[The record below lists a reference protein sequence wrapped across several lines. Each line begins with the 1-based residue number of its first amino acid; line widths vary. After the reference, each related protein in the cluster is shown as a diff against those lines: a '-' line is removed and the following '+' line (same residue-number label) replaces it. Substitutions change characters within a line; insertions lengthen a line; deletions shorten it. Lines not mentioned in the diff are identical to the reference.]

1 MSAKKHGAA
10 VSAPDESA
18 FVESES
24 PKPGPVAAKNARGRR
39 AQGGVSEPPPEGP
52 GFFRTAWSL
61 AKLGLGVLLVV
72 GASVLVAWGAHRYA
86 LTSPRFAVRQIE
98 VKGGKRKTEDQ
109 IAQVA
114 GIKRGDNVF
123 AVDTNQVEQKLLSDP
138 WVKQVKVTRAL
149 PSTVSIEL
157 EEREAGALASIGD
170 RLYLVTKSGEPFKP
184 VEEGDPFDLPVL
196 TGVTAEDL
204 ARDRA
209 RAVERIALGLEI
221 VRHWERIPM
230 SRVHPM
236 QEVHLAPGGDV
247 SLAVGKA
254 GITVHVGKGPWR
266 KKLLMAERVIGQMG
280 KKGRVPGIVFADNVA
295 HPERVVVR
303 MR

>member
-1 MSAKKHGAA
+1 VKGARREREEA
-10 VSAPDESA
+10 WGRGLCAGRERVRREREPEARA
-18 FVESES
+18 GGSE
-24 PKPGPVAAKNARGRR
+24 
-39 AQGGVSEPPPEGP
+39 EGP
-52 GFFRTAWSL
+52 GVFRTAWSL
-61 AKLGLGVLLVV
+61 TKLGLGVLLVV

-247 SLAVGKA
+247 SITVGKA

-266 KKLLMAERVIGQMG
+266 KKLLMAERVIGQME

>member
-1 MSAKKHGAA
+1 MKAKRHGATL
-10 VSAPDESA
+10 SAPDESG
-18 FVESES
+18 FVDSES
-24 PKPGPVAAKNARGRR
+24 PKPGPVAPKNARGR
-39 AQGGVSEPPPEGP
+39 SEPPPDGP

-61 AKLGLGVLLVV
+61 TKLALGVVLVV
-72 GASVLVAWGAHRYA
+72 SASGLVAWGAHRYA

-98 VKGGKRKTEDQ
+98 VKGQKRKTDEQ

-114 GIKRGDNVF
+114 GVKRGDNVF
-123 AVDTNQVEQKLLSDP
+123 AVDTNKVEQKLLADP
-138 WVKQVKVTRAL
+138 WIKQVKVSRAL
-149 PSTVSIEL
+149 PSTLSIEL
-157 EEREAGALASIGD
+157 EEREVGAVASIGE

-184 VEEGDPFDLPVL
+184 LEEGDPFDLPVVS
-196 TGVTAEDL
+196 GVSAEDL

-230 SRVHPM
+230 SRVHPV
-236 QEVHLAPGGDV
+236 QEVHLAAGGDV
-247 SLAVGKA
+247 SLTLGKA
-254 GITVHVGKGPWR
+254 GISVHVGKGPWR
-266 KKLLMAERVIGQMG
+266 KKLLMAERVIGQLER
-280 KKGRVPGIVFADNVA
+280 KGRVPGIVFADNVA